1 VEAVAEG
8 VLFLMNNVDKPGMV
22 GYIGSLM
29 GEHQVN
35 IANMS
40 LNRDEAG
47 GEALMILNLDHEPP
61 VELLE
66 KVGNDSDITNVK
78 VVSI

>member
-1 VEAVAEG
+1 
-8 VLFLMNNVDKPGMV
+8 
-22 GYIGSLM
+22 
-29 GEHQVN
+29 VN

>member
-1 VEAVAEG
+1 
-8 VLFLMNNVDKPGMV
+8 MNNVDKPGMV

-40 LNRDEAG
+40 LNRDEEG

-61 VELLE
+61 AALLE
-66 KVGNDSDITNVK
+66 KVGSDPDITNIK

>member
-1 VEAVAEG
+1 MEAAAEG

-40 LNRDEAG
+40 LNRDEEG
-47 GEALMILNLDHEPP
+47 GEALMLLNLDHAPQQP
-61 VELLE
+61 YWTTWP
-66 KVGNDSDITNVK
+66 KIQRSPT
-78 VVSI
+78 